1 MRILMIVTSIAAY
14 VLNERAAKAKYEHV
28 DSMDFELPLTS
39 LVWLTSGI
47 SVLMTYIASAVLIYD
62 LGDGTIWWKLAT
74 IITCGTL
81 AGAIIP
87 ELVKIFTS
95 TNSKHVDEI
104 VASSREGGASLNILS
119 GLTAGNFSAFWMG
132 LSIV

>member
-1 MRILMIVTSIAAY
+1 M
-14 VLNERAAKAKYEHV
+14 
-28 DSMDFELPLTS
+28 
-39 LVWLTSGI
+39 
-47 SVLMTYIASAVLIYD
+47 
-62 LGDGTIWWKLAT
+62 WWKLAT

-95 TNSKHVDEI
+95 TNSQHVQEV

-119 GLTAGNFSAFWMG
+119 GSDGRQFQRVLDGAGDCRLDGDCLRA
-132 LSIV
+132 